1 MKWNHYKPNLKKINN
16 IKELYDIPQ
25 NIAVILENRGLSK
38 AEDLKYFLSLEHCQF
53 HNPFLMKGMKKVVDR
68 IFKTITLNKNIFI
81 FGDCDA
87 DGITSTSLI
96 YNGIRF
102 YGGKAK
108 AFIPNREKEGH
119 GLSIEAI
126 DQALDYKSDILI
138 TCDCGM
144 GDYEIIK
151 YANQYELDVI
161 IIDHHFFNN
170 KLPNAFA
177 ILNPKQL
184 GCQYPFKDL
193 SGSGIALKLIQALI
207 NNTDLNQELFNESIN
222 FAILGTLSDM
232 VPLKGENRLIVYHG
246 LKNISKTSNLGFQ
259 KLLKNFKTKKKL
271 SVFDLS
277 VYVIPKINSS
287 ARIGSSNNIFQFLT
301 SKQKEIVNLFYNEI
315 ELNNKRRLNI
325 QKIILNEV
333 FKFIKNEI
341 NLNKEKAIIC
351 FSKNWN
357 YGILGLIASKIKNH
371 FNRPVILISFDNN
384 GYGRG
389 SARSIKNFNIIEALD
404 YVKVHLVRYG
414 GHDMAAGFEIKE
426 SDFKI
431 FKELLLGF
439 VNLKLK
445 KKNLKKTLNID
456 LELKFSDL
464 NFKFLKFLK
473 KLEPYGF
480 KNDHPIF
487 KVKNVKVIGN
497 PKVIGNGEHIKFKVE
512 QNKFVYNVIGY
523 GLIKLYDILISG
535 FPLDIVFFIEQNN
548 WKGRDIVQLN
558 VRDIRL
564 SNIKVK

>member
-184 GCQYPFKDL
+184 DCQYPFKDL

-277 VYVIPKINSS
+277 VYIIPKINSS

>member
-161 IIDHHFFNN
+161 ITDHHFFNN

-184 GCQYPFKDL
+184 DCQYPFKDL

-232 VPLKGENRLIVYHG
+232 VPLKDENRLI
-246 LKNISKTSNLGFQ
+246 
-259 KLLKNFKTKKKL
+259 
-271 SVFDLS
+271 
-277 VYVIPKINSS
+277 
-287 ARIGSSNNIFQFLT
+287 
-301 SKQKEIVNLFYNEI
+301 
-315 ELNNKRRLNI
+315 
-325 QKIILNEV
+325 
-333 FKFIKNEI
+333 
-341 NLNKEKAIIC
+341 
-351 FSKNWN
+351 
-357 YGILGLIASKIKNH
+357 
-371 FNRPVILISFDNN
+371 
-384 GYGRG
+384 
-389 SARSIKNFNIIEALD
+389 
-404 YVKVHLVRYG
+404 
-414 GHDMAAGFEIKE
+414 
-426 SDFKI
+426 
-431 FKELLLGF
+431 
-439 VNLKLK
+439 
-445 KKNLKKTLNID
+445 
-456 LELKFSDL
+456 
-464 NFKFLKFLK
+464 
-473 KLEPYGF
+473 
-480 KNDHPIF
+480 
-487 KVKNVKVIGN
+487 
-497 PKVIGNGEHIKFKVE
+497 
-512 QNKFVYNVIGY
+512 
-523 GLIKLYDILISG
+523 
-535 FPLDIVFFIEQNN
+535 
-548 WKGRDIVQLN
+548 
-558 VRDIRL
+558 
-564 SNIKVK
+564 